1 MPFAILYTKLGFFN
15 EMSEKISIIIP
26 NFNSAAT
33 IKECLA
39 AATSLDYDNYEV
51 IVVDDASN
59 DNSVDIIKRFPC
71 RLISLK
77 KNEGAA
83 EARNVG
89 AKNANGS
96 ILMFA
101 DSDIIIPEN
110 ALKQAVEFM
119 KKDNADIFFCSF
131 RPKIR
136 FRDFFSVYK
145 HLYLCYY
152 YEKQGEAMH
161 TIDTSFAFIR
171 KKIFDRLNGFNTQ
184 IRISEDVDLG
194 VRLTA
199 KGYKI
204 HHAKGIQMEHIK
216 HYSFMQFIKTDLV
229 RSERMSR
236 IFLSSLFGKR
246 KSKQKS
252 FYLRPFNIYAGIPLA
267 SLVMASAMLAAIL
280 KSSVFT
286 AAAIA
291 LYALFIMVN
300 LDFLN
305 YLRKNKGLCFAIRAS
320 FINFLDMAVMNI
332 GVLATLANFIIRRGN
347 I

>member
-1 MPFAILYTKLGFFN
+1 
-15 EMSEKISIIIP
+15 MSEKISIIIP
-26 NFNSAAT
+26 NYNSSAT
-33 IKECLA
+33 ISECLA
-39 AATSLDYDNYEV
+39 AAASLDYDNYEV

-59 DNSVDIIKRFPC
+59 DDSVDIIKKFPC
-71 RLISLK
+71 RLIRLE
-77 KNEGAA
+77 KNAGAA
-83 EARNVG
+83 EARNTG
-89 AKNANGS
+89 AKNARGS

-101 DSDIIIPEN
+101 DSDIIIPKN

-119 KKDNADIFFCSF
+119 RKENADIFFCTF
-131 RPKIR
+131 KPKIR
-136 FRDFFSVYK
+136 FRNFFSIYK

-152 YEKQGEAMH
+152 YEKQGKAMH

-171 KKIFDRLNGFNTQ
+171 TKIFDRFSGFNTK

-204 HHAKGIQMEHIK
+204 YHAKGIQMEHIK
-216 HYSFMQFIKTDLV
+216 HYSFMQFIKTDLI
-229 RSERMSR
+229 RSERMSK

-267 SLVMASAMLAAIL
+267 SLLIASVMLAVIL
-280 KSSVFT
+280 KSAVFT

-300 LDFLN
+300 FDFLN
-305 YLRKNKGLCFAIRAS
+305 YLRKNNGLYFAIRAS
-320 FINFLDMAVMNI
+320 FINFLDMAIMNI
-332 GVLATLANFIIRRGN
+332 GVLTTLANFIIRRGN

>member
-1 MPFAILYTKLGFFN
+1 
-15 EMSEKISIIIP
+15 MSEKISIIIP
-26 NFNSAAT
+26 NFNSSAT

-39 AATSLDYDNYEV
+39 AATSLNYDNYEV

-59 DNSVDIIKRFPC
+59 DNSADIIKKFPC
-71 RLISLK
+71 RLIRLE
-77 KNEGAA
+77 KNSGAA
-83 EARNVG
+83 AARNIG

-96 ILMFA
+96 ILMFT
-101 DSDIIIPEN
+101 DSDIIIPKN
-110 ALKQAVEFM
+110 ALKQAMEFM
-119 KKDNADIFFCSF
+119 KKENADIFFCSF

-136 FRDFFSVYK
+136 FKNFFSIYK

-152 YEKQGEAMH
+152 YEKQGKTMH

-171 KKIFDRLNGFNTQ
+171 KKIFDKFSGFNTR

-229 RSERMSR
+229 RSERMSK

-252 FYLRPFNIYAGIPLA
+252 FYLRPFNIYAGIPIA
-267 SLVMASAMLAAIL
+267 ALVIASALLAAIL
-280 KSSVFT
+280 KSAVF
-286 AAAIA
+286 AAAATA
-291 LYALFIMVN
+291 LYALFIIIN
-300 LDFLN
+300 FDFLN
-305 YLRKNKGLCFAIRAS
+305 YLRKNNGLCFAVRAN

-332 GVLATLANFIIRRGN
+332 GVLATLVNFIIRRGN